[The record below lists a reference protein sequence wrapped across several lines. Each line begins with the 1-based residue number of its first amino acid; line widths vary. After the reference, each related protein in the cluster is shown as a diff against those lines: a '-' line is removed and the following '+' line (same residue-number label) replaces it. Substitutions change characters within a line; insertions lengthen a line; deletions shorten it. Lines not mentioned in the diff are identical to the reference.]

1 MKCLCCADKPF
12 DQCCGPLLAGT
23 TPAATPEALMRSRYA
38 AYVRKDFD
46 YILNSTDPQVR
57 DELDHDA
64 NRAWMDGSTF
74 TGLDILSSS
83 QQGSRGEVEFI
94 AWFRQG
100 TGPEQKHHE
109 RSEFRKHRGR
119 WFFREGRMVANRA

>member
-1 MKCLCCADKPF
+1 MKCVCCADKPF
-12 DQCCGPLLAGT
+12 DQCCGPLLART
-23 TPAATPEALMRSRYA
+23 TAAATPEALMRSRYA

-46 YILNSTDPQVR
+46 YIVDTTDPQVH

-64 NRAWMDGSTF
+64 NRAWMDGSIF

-100 TGPEQKHHE
+100 DGAEQKHHE
-109 RSEFRKHRGR
+109 RSQFRKHRGR
-119 WFFREGRMVANRA
+119 WFFREGRMVGAPG